1 MKGNCVMRFEGISR
15 EFSLVGE
22 GQYDTIG
29 AFWDELEAIY
39 GLENLCGLGY
49 RWDGDVISY
58 AIGLKNGLIDGC
70 NLSIDLPDEG
80 WTAVKG
86 KTEELKQIYDEIYKS
101 GRLRYE
107 IETFFDDGSC
117 EIKYCR

>member
-1 MKGNCVMRFEGISR
+1 MRFEGVSR

-22 GQYDTIG
+22 RQYETIG
-29 AFWDELEAIY
+29 KFWDDMAAIY
-39 GLENLCGLGY
+39 GLENLRGLGY

-70 NLSIDLPDEG
+70 NFTIDLPDSD
-80 WTAVKG
+80 WMAVKG
-86 KTEELKQIYDEIYKS
+86 ETDELKQIYDEIYKS

>member
-1 MKGNCVMRFEGISR
+1 MRFEGISR

-49 RWDGDVISY
+49 RWDGDTIFY
-58 AIGLKNGLIDGC
+58 AIGLKDGCIDGC
-70 NLSIDLPDEG
+70 NFSIDLPDGG
-80 WTAVKG
+80 WTTVRG
-86 KTEELKQIYDEIYKS
+86 QTDDLKQMYDEIYKF
-101 GRLRYE
+101 GRLKFE

>member
-1 MKGNCVMRFEGISR
+1 MIFEGISR

-29 AFWDELEAIY
+29 FFWDELEAIY

-49 RWDGDVISY
+49 RWDCDVISY

-70 NLSIDLPDEG
+70 NFSIDLPDEG

-86 KTEELKQIYDEIYKS
+86 KTDELKQIYDEIYKS
-101 GRLRYE
+101 GRLKFE